1 MVKNKIFIGVIGGGD
16 CSDEVYKLAEQVGE
30 RIAKAGAV
38 LVCGGLS
45 GVMES
50 ASKGAKKAGGTT
62 IGILPGIDKSQ
73 ANSYIDFPVVTGL
86 GEGRNLLVIRNSD
99 VVIALPGEYGTLS
112 EIGFCLKLGKPI
124 IGLFTW
130 DVSEEII
137 KAKNAEEA
145 VKFALSQATRVK
157 VGEPLVGS
165 RKTGGDKRLPY
176 KRQKPINK

>member
-1 MVKNKIFIGVIGGGD
+1 MVKNKIFIGVIGAGD
-16 CSDEVYKLAEQVGE
+16 CSGDVYKLAEEIGE

-38 LVCGGLS
+38 LVCGGLG
-45 GVMES
+45 GVMEA
-50 ASKGAKKAGGTT
+50 ASKVAKKEGGTT
-62 IGILPGIDKSQ
+62 IGILPGADKSQ
-73 ANSYIDFPVVTGL
+73 ANSYIDFPIATGL

-112 EIGFCLKLGKPI
+112 EIGFCLKLEKPI

-145 VKFALSQATRVK
+145 VKIALSKVK
-157 VGEPLVGS
+157 KDG
-165 RKTGGDKRLPY
+165 R
-176 KRQKPINK
+176 

>member
-1 MVKNKIFIGVIGGGD
+1 MVKNKIFIGVIGGGN

-38 LVCGGLS
+38 LVCGGLG

-50 ASKGAKKAGGTT
+50 ASKGAKKEGGTT
-62 IGILPGIDKSQ
+62 IGILPGIDKNQ

-112 EIGFCLKLGKPI
+112 EIGFCLKIRKPI
-124 IGLFTW
+124 VGLSTW
-130 DVSEEII
+130 DVSGATI

-145 VKFALSQATRVK
+145 VKIALSKVK
-157 VGEPLVGS
+157 KDG
-165 RKTGGDKRLPY
+165 R
-176 KRQKPINK
+176 